1 MRKGHL
7 VALFPQASAEQISDA
22 GLVAACAAGDRAARA
37 LLVERHVAAV
47 HRFVSRIRASDADAV
62 DDLVQ
67 ITFERALAGAG
78 RFRGTSAC
86 GWLYGIAANVVRE
99 HARREIRR
107 KRALVAVGETTTAV
121 TAARDALAV
130 ARLPAILSA
139 LPHDLRAALVL
150 VDLEGERGSDAAAA
164 LGIPE
169 GTLWRRVF
177 HAREA
182 VRRAIEGGE
191 P

>member
-7 VALFPQASAEQISDA
+7 VQLFPQASEEQISDA
-22 GLVAACAAGDRAARA
+22 GLVAACAAGDRAARG
-37 LLVERHVAAV
+37 LLVERHVDAV
-47 HRFVSRIRASDADAV
+47 RRFVARMQASDPCDV
-62 DDLVQ
+62 NDLVQ
-67 ITFERALAGAG
+67 VTFESALAGAR
-78 RFRGTSAC
+78 RFRGSSAR

-107 KRALVAVGETTTAV
+107 KRALVAVRETVDAS
-121 TAARDALAV
+121 TAASDALAT
-130 ARLPAILSA
+130 ARLPAILAA

-177 HAREA
+177 HARQA
-182 VRRAIEGGE
+182 VRRAIGE
-191 P
+191 DS